1 MEKEELAFLQ
11 SLEGMSVVRTELS
24 DGTVINAPGSLRA
37 DRKRLSVFIEGK
49 LVFQCGFDGLFC
61 GRLLSG
67 NGVRAQGF
75 DRVTKKE
82 MSLTLYF
89 SY

>member
-11 SLEGMSVVRTELS
+11 SLEGMPIVRAEFS
-24 DGTVINAPGSLRA
+24 DGRVINAAGSLRA
-37 DRKRLSVFIEGK
+37 DRKRLSVFLSGK
-49 LVFQCGFDGLFC
+49 LVFQCAFDGLFC

-82 MSLTLYF
+82 MGLTLYF